1 MSVVDDLLRK
11 PCQLGDFD
19 AEALVGAARPDVVE
33 EGELLLRGDGVHVAV
48 KHVRNVFAQ
57 PSDLVKVG
65 GKQADGSDLRG
76 YVPVIERFSGIIVSL
91 SIESHFA
98 LVLRVR
104 PFHKLMPPLTSSFR
118 H

>member
-1 MSVVDDLLRK
+1 MQQELLSIVDDLLRE

-19 AEALVGAARPDVVE
+19 AEALVGAARLNVVE

-48 KHVRNVFAQ
+48 EHVRNVVAQ

-91 SIESHFA
+91 FRLA
-98 LVLRVR
+98 LRLRAR
-104 PFHKLMPPLTSSFR
+104 FTS
-118 H
+118 